1 MPLHSFLNNKTFMT
15 NTLSFQ
21 LKYPVFSP
29 QMKMADLIHAN
40 YRNLSVLSRLGIP
53 LGFGEKT
60 VEEVCIK
67 YSVDVTL
74 LLLICNVLVDND
86 MVPAEEQIAKCP
98 VEQVVRYLQHSHL
111 HYLTVALPAI
121 QESLNRVVVSC
132 SEIHAKA
139 LQRFFNEYLRE
150 VESHLANEDQSV
162 FPYILQLLN
171 TSKKS
176 KFSIR
181 QYKDRHA
188 NIEIKLTDL
197 KNIII
202 KYIPCIHPDVFR
214 DELLNQLFDFEED
227 LNRHTLIEEKLL
239 VPSVLLLEK
248 KLSHN

>member
-1 MPLHSFLNNKTFMT
+1 MT
-15 NTLSFQ
+15 NSLSYPI
-21 LKYPVFSP
+21 KYPAFSP

-40 YRNLSVLSRLGIP
+40 YKNLTVLNRLGIP

-60 VEEVCIK
+60 VDEVCKK

-86 MVPAEEQIAKCP
+86 MVPAEEQISRCP
-98 VEQVVRYLQHSHL
+98 VEQVVRFLQKSH
-111 HYLTVALPAI
+111 HYYLTVALPDI
-121 QESLNRVVVSC
+121 QQLLNRVVAGC
-132 SEIHAKA
+132 SEIHGKA
-139 LQRFFNEYLRE
+139 LQRFFNEYIQE

-162 FPYILQLLN
+162 FPYIMRLLAEP
-171 TSKKS
+171 KKS
-176 KFSIR
+176 RFSIR

-202 KYIPCIHPDVFR
+202 KYIPCDKPDNLR
-214 DELLNQLFDFEED
+214 DDLLVQLFDFEDD

-239 VPSVLLLEK
+239 VPSVLLIEQ
-248 KLSHN
+248 KLSQN